1 MVENPWNEFPGNFT
15 FGGEAGH
22 SVEGIGSW
30 LQYTDSVTN
39 GLLGWSIILMVFI
52 ISFLSMKNY
61 PTSKALA
68 ASFFITTVL
77 AILLARI
84 ITFNPIFIMGLIVLT
99 VVTTIMV
106 AFEKPRAAI

>member
-1 MVENPWNEFPGNFT
+1 MAWNEYPGNYS
-15 FGGEAGH
+15 GGQ

-30 LQYTDSVTN
+30 LVYTDSVTQ
-39 GLLGWSIILMVFI
+39 GLLGWSIILMTFV

-68 ASFFITTVL
+68 ASSFITTII

-84 ITFNPIFIMGLIVLT
+84 ITLNPIFIMGLIVIT
-99 VVTTIMV
+99 VATVIL
-106 AFEKPRAAI
+106 ASFEKPRAAI